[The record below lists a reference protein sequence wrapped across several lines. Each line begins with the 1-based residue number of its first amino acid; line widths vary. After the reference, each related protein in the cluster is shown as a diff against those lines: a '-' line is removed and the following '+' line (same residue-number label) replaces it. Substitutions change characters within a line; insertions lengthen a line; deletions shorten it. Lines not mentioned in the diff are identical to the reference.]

1 MTLSDTTQ
9 VRGDIDPS
17 LLATFPPNFQWG
29 VATSSYQI
37 EGAAEADGRSPS
49 IWDIFATKPG
59 AVYRGQNGDVAAD
72 HYHHMR
78 EDVALMAQLGIR
90 SYRFSIAWPRII
102 PTGVGAVNP
111 PGLAFY
117 SQLVDTLLE
126 HGIVPMATLYH
137 WDLPQILQE
146 QGGWLSRNTAF
157 AFADY
162 AEAVVGH
169 LGDRVKHWITI
180 NEPFCISYLGHAD
193 GKHAPG
199 MHDPQA
205 AVIAAHHVLLGHG
218 LAVPRIRALVP
229 DAQVGITLDFSP
241 IYAADDLPETQ
252 QAVAAMDNF
261 KNRWFAEPVYH
272 GKYPDTFFAEQHVAP
287 PPIQQGDMALISAPL
302 DFLGVNYYSRQLIG
316 GDPDIPGSTRTIYP
330 VPGSAH
336 TEMGWEVF
344 PQGLSDLLLRLHR
357 DYAPAALYITENGAA
372 YNDEWDGGD
381 RVSDPERREYLVA
394 HIEAV
399 AHAIDQGA
407 PVQGYFV
414 WSFMDNFEWGEG
426 YSKRFGVVYIDY
438 PAQRRIV
445 KDSGHWYRDL
455 LARAPGSP
463 AR

>member
-1 MTLSDTTQ
+1 MTLSDTAQ

-37 EGAAEADGRSPS
+37 EGAAEADGRSLS
-49 IWDIFATKPG
+49 IWDTFANKPG
-59 AVYRGQNGDVAAD
+59 AVYQGQNGDVAAD

-102 PTGVGAVNP
+102 PTGVGAVNAS
-111 PGLAFY
+111 GLAFY
-117 SQLVDTLLE
+117 SQLVDALLE
-126 HGIVPMATLYH
+126 HGIAPMATLYH
-137 WDLPQILQE
+137 WDLPQVLQE

-199 MHDPQA
+199 MRDPQA
-205 AVIAAHHVLLGHG
+205 AIIAAHHVLLGHG
-218 LAVPRIRALVP
+218 LAVPRIRALMP

-241 IYAADDLPETQ
+241 IYAADDLPETR
-252 QAVAAMDNF
+252 QAVTSEDTF
-261 KNRWFAEPVYH
+261 RNRWFVEPVYR
-272 GKYPDTFFAEQHVAP
+272 GTYPETLFAEQHVAP
-287 PPIQQGDMALISAPL
+287 PPIQEGDMALISAPL

-316 GDPDIPGSTRTIYP
+316 GDPDNSGSTRAIYP

-336 TEMGWEVF
+336 TVMGWEVF
-344 PQGLSDLLLRLHR
+344 PQGLNDLLLRLHR
-357 DYAPAALYITENGAA
+357 DYAPAALYVTENGAA

-438 PAQRRIV
+438 PTQRRIV
-445 KDSGHWYRDL
+445 KDSGHWYHDL